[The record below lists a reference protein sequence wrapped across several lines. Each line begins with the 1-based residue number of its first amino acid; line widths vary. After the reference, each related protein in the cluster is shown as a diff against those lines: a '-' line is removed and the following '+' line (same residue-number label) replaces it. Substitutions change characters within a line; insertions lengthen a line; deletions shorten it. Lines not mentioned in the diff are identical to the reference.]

1 MLDFGVQ
8 DGDYDVR
15 ETIHYDR
22 RKRPICASVFGA
34 GTFFQRDETSF
45 GTQTRS
51 IDDGRETQCRETV
64 PDTHETVSVNVVVR
78 PGRSLFRF
86 VAGVHG
92 QNHST
97 QSDRGGVH
105 VVSGCGLAIFVF
117 LTCI

>member
-8 DGDYDVR
+8 DGNYDVR

-22 RKRPICASVFGA
+22 RKRPICASLFGA
-34 GTFFQRDETSF
+34 GTFIQCHQTSP

-51 IDDGRETQCRETV
+51 LDDGRETQCRETV
-64 PDTHETVSVNVVVR
+64 PDTHETVPVDVVVR
-78 PGRSLFRF
+78 PGCSLFRF
-86 VAGVHG
+86 VTGVHG

-105 VVSGCGLAIFVF
+105 VVSGGRLAIFVF